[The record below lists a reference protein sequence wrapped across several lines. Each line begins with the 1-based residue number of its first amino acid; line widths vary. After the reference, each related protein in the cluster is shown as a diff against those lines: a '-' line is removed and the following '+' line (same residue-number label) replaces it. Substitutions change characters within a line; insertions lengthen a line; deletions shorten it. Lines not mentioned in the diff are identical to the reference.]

1 MCVLMTCPYTSFWEG
16 HLPSCPP
23 LPFPPLSFI
32 PPILTPPPNQAMDLC
47 DEMRALRLN
56 PTKEGYAF
64 IASIAIRDGKTYLV
78 ARTLETMQQE
88 GFDAEVN

>member
-1 MCVLMTCPYTSFWEG
+1 
-16 HLPSCPP
+16 
-23 LPFPPLSFI
+23 
-32 PPILTPPPNQAMDLC
+32 MDLC

-88 GFDAEVN
+88 GFEAEVGTGLRGS